1 MLDSGILW
9 GFFTGIVKGQIAE
22 GTEKAIRRT
31 SAAATA

>member
-1 MLDSGILW
+1 MWIFL
-9 GFFTGIVKGQIAE
+9 TGIVRGQIAE